1 MSKPEEPNREP
12 IEPPGGFSPKQ
23 RPDELSASAPEWLV
37 GADDRVDRGSSR
49 ERHAERPT
57 VLRPVAPPG
66 RGGDPPAPPALR
78 LAEPAPPSEPEVEEL
93 LEPMSEAWAPA
104 ASSIPKLSVVP
115 QRKPAAEAVVE
126 DELASVDPLADD
138 EDGEGESSGGEAS
151 GEAIPVAP
159 EDPWWLVAV
168 ETLATNRT
176 LQIGIAAI
184 LVALAAWIFWPR
196 KENQTVAIATI
207 KQHPQRF
214 EGQAVRIRGEVGE
227 VFDVGSG
234 VVFELHQRRDTLV
247 VFSPSRRPAVHDKVL
262 IQGTVS
268 TGYLDGLP
276 RVALFEAPGAPAR

>member
-12 IEPPGGFSPKQ
+12 IEPPGGFSPKL
-23 RPDELSASAPEWLV
+23 RPDDLSASAPEWLI
-37 GADDRVDRGSSR
+37 GTDDRVDRGSPH
-49 ERHAERPT
+49 ERRTERPT
-57 VLRPVAPPG
+57 LLRPGAPPE
-66 RGGDPPAPPALR
+66 RRADSPALR
-78 LAEPAPPSEPEVEEL
+78 LAVPAPPSEPEVEEP
-93 LEPMSEAWAPA
+93 LEPMAEAWAPA

-115 QRKPAAEAVVE
+115 QRKPVAREAVVE

-138 EDGEGESSGGEAS
+138 EDGEGESPGSEAS
-151 GEAIPVAP
+151 GETIPVAP

-168 ETLATNRT
+168 ETLATNRM
-176 LQIGIAAI
+176 LQIGIAAA
-184 LVALAAWIFWPR
+184 LVALAAWILWPR

-207 KQHPQRF
+207 KQQPQRF